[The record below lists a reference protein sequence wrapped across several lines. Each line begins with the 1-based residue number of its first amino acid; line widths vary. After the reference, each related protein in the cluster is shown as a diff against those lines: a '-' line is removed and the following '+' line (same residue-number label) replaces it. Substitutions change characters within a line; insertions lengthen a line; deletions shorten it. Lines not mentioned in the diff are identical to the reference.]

1 MTDNRF
7 PIDEVRAQF
16 PALTIT
22 DDGRA
27 RAYLDNPAGTQVP
40 QATVDAVSHCLIESN
55 ANLGGFFPTTRAA
68 DAVVEEAHAG
78 MADFLNAASAREVI
92 IGPNMTTLTYQMSRS
107 LGHLI
112 GPGDEIIVTRMDHEG
127 NIAPWLQLAEDRGA
141 VIRWLDFDPDSYE
154 FRPEALDPLLS
165 HRTKLLALNHA
176 SNLIGTI
183 NDVKALS
190 AKAKAAGALVYVD
203 SVQYAPHGPIDV
215 QDLGCDFLACSA
227 YKFFGPHLGVLWA
240 REELLKEL
248 PAYKVRAVGDY
259 LPDKFESGTPN
270 IEGMAG
276 LNGTLAYL
284 GWLAERTAGEAHRAP
299 YRHMRG
305 RGQSLHAAIDV
316 FAQYERDLT
325 ASLIEGLQSIPRLK
339 VHGITAAADFARRV
353 PTVSFTIAGV
363 PPREIAKQL
372 AEENLFV
379 WSGHNY
385 ALELVR
391 HLGIDEAEGVLR
403 VGLAHYNTLDE
414 IEQLLSVLNKHH
426 GAA

>member
-1 MTDNRF
+1 MTENRF
-7 PIDEVRAQF
+7 PIEDVRAQF
-16 PALTIT
+16 PALEIT
-22 DDGRA
+22 DDGRP

-40 QATVDAVSHCLIESN
+40 QATVDAVTRCLIESN
-55 ANLGGFFPTTRAA
+55 ANLGGFFPTTQAA
-68 DAVVEEAHAG
+68 EAVVEEAHAG
-78 MADFLNAASAREVI
+78 MADFLNAASSREVI
-92 IGPNMTTLTYQMSRS
+92 IGSNMTTLTYQMSRS

-141 VIRWLDFDPDSYE
+141 VVRWLDFDRDTYE
-154 FRPEALDPLLS
+154 FTPEALDPLLTR
-165 HRTKLLALNHA
+165 RTKLLALNHA

-183 NDVKALS
+183 NDVKGLA

-227 YKFFGPHLGVLWA
+227 YKFFGPHLGVLWG
-240 REELLKEL
+240 REELLAEL

-284 GWLAERTAGEAHRAP
+284 DWLAERTTGEAHRAP
-299 YRHMRG
+299 YGHMRG
-305 RGQSLHAAIDV
+305 RGQAMHAAIDV
-316 FAQYERDLT
+316 FAEYERDLT
-325 ASLIEGLQSIPRLK
+325 ARLIEGLQGIPGLK
-339 VHGITAAADFARRV
+339 VHGITNEADLARRV
-353 PTVSFTIAGV
+353 PTVSFTLAGV
-363 PPREIAKQL
+363 APREIAKQL
-372 AEENLFV
+372 AAENLFV

-391 HLGIDEAEGVLR
+391 HLGIDETEGVVR
-403 VGLAHYNTLDE
+403 IGLAHYNTLEE
-414 IEQLLSVLNKHH
+414 IERLLAVLDRHY
-426 GAA
+426 ASA

>member
-1 MTDNRF
+1 MTENRF
-7 PIDEVRAQF
+7 PIEDVRAQF
-16 PALTIT
+16 PALEIT
-22 DDGRA
+22 DDGRP

-40 QATVDAVSHCLIESN
+40 QATVDAVSRCLIESN
-55 ANLGGFFPTTRAA
+55 ANLGGFFPTTQAA
-68 DAVVEEAHAG
+68 EAVVEEAHAG
-78 MADFLNAASAREVI
+78 MADFLNAASSREVI

-141 VIRWLDFDPDSYE
+141 VVRWLDFDRDTYE
-154 FRPEALDPLLS
+154 FAPEALDPLLS
-165 HRTKLLALNHA
+165 QRTKLLALNHA

-183 NDVKALS
+183 NDVKGLA

-227 YKFFGPHLGVLWA
+227 YKFFGPHLGVLWG
-240 REELLKEL
+240 REELLAEL
-248 PAYKVRAVGDY
+248 PAYKVRAVGDD

-284 GWLAERTAGEAHRAP
+284 DWLAERTTGEAHRAP
-299 YRHMRG
+299 YGHMRG
-305 RGQSLHAAIDV
+305 RGQAMHAAIDV
-316 FAQYERDLT
+316 FAEYERDLT
-325 ASLIEGLQSIPRLK
+325 ARLIQGLQGIPGLK
-339 VHGITAAADFARRV
+339 VHGITNEADLARRV
-353 PTVSFTIAGV
+353 PTVSFTLGSVA
-363 PPREIAKQL
+363 PREIAKQL
-372 AEENLFV
+372 AAENFFV

-391 HLGIDEAEGVLR
+391 HLGIDETEGVVR
-403 VGLAHYNTLDE
+403 IGLAHYNTLEE
-414 IEQLLSVLNKHH
+414 IERLLAVLDRHY
-426 GAA
+426 ASA